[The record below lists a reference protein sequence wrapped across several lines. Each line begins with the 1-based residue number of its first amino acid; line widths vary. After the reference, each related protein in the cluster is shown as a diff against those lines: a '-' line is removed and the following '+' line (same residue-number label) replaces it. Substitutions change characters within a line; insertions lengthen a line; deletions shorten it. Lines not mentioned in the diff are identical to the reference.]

1 MPHST
6 LINVISRKSKLALLQ
21 VEEVFQ
27 LYPHINYRLI
37 EQESFGDKN
46 KQLSLLDSH
55 PADIFTRELDEAVL
69 SGIADIAI
77 HSAKDLP
84 YPLSEGLEVIALT
97 EASDQTD
104 ALASR
109 GNIELAE
116 LPPNNRIG
124 TSSPLRKKELLQLR
138 PDIQIVPVR
147 GTIEE
152 RLSLIDKGE
161 TDALVVATCA
171 LKRLGLKEHIT
182 QILPFET
189 HPLQGNLAIV
199 ARKERPDLKALFS
212 SQNIINGYGKVTL
225 VGFGPGNPDL
235 LTIAGEHA
243 IKKAEIIFYDDLLD
257 KDYLKDFT
265 ATLIYVGKRSGQ
277 HSKSQDEINRLM
289 LESAR
294 KGNNVVRLKGGDPM
308 IFAHGGEEVEYL
320 QSNFIQVEV
329 IPGISTGNAMAA
341 LSKISLTYRNIA
353 SSVAFVSGHSPNI
366 QVPNA
371 DTLVYYMGASNLR
384 NIARE
389 VIAQGRKPETPVM
402 LVYHVSLD
410 DQKEYFTTLQEL
422 LADKTLYP
430 TPLIIVIGDVVGL
443 RHHSGKEL
451 AKQNVLVTGT
461 TSEEYAHL
469 GNIIHTP
476 LIEIKGYEENYEL
489 YQVIEDLSSFDYLLF
504 TSRHAVHYFFDS
516 LKKKNLDGR
525 KLFGLR
531 IFSIGRTTS
540 NELHK
545 HGITPDVQVEEQDS
559 YGVINAFSEEKA
571 SAANVLIPRSDI
583 ALDIIPEGLRL
594 LGLNVKTV
602 KAYRNVLPENAIKVN
617 LSYIESI
624 VFSSPSCVDNFLK
637 LYGKIPN
644 ETTIYA
650 KGRVTRKHL
659 EEKGITSINIL

>member
-6 LINVISRKSKLALLQ
+6 LINVISRRSKLALLQ

-27 LYPHINYRLI
+27 LYPHVNYRLI

-55 PADIFTRELDEAVL
+55 PTDIFTRELDEAVL
-69 SGIADIAI
+69 SGIADIAV

-97 EASDQTD
+97 EALDQTD
-104 ALASR
+104 ALTSR
-109 GNIELAE
+109 KNIKLTE
-116 LPPNNRIG
+116 LPPNSRIG
-124 TSSPLRKKELLQLR
+124 TSSTLRKKELLQLR

-152 RLSLIDKGE
+152 RLSLIDRGE
-161 TDALVVATCA
+161 IDALVVATCA
-171 LKRLGLKEHIT
+171 LKRLGLKNCIT
-182 QILPFET
+182 QILLFET

-199 ARKERPDLKALFS
+199 ARKERSDLKALFS

-235 LTIAGEHA
+235 LTIAGERA
-243 IKKAEIIFYDDLLD
+243 IRKADIIFYDDLLD
-257 KDYLKDFT
+257 KNYLKDFI

-389 VIAQGRKPETPVM
+389 VIAQDRKPETPVM

-430 TPLIIVIGDVVGL
+430 TPLIIIIGDVVGL

-461 TSEEYAHL
+461 TSEEYTHL

-476 LIEIKGYEENYEL
+476 LIEIKGYDENYEL
-489 YQVIEDLSSFDYLLF
+489 YRVIEGLSSFDYLLF
-504 TSRHAVHYFFDS
+504 TSRYAVHYFFDS
-516 LKKKNLDGR
+516 LKKKIWTAGYFSGYN
-525 KLFGLR
+525 
-531 IFSIGRTTS
+531 FSIGRSTS

-545 HGITPDVQVEEQDS
+545 HGIIPDVQVEEQDS
-559 YGVINAFSEEKA
+559 YGIINAFSKEKA
-571 SAANVLIPRSDI
+571 SVANVLIPRSDI
-583 ALDIIPEGLRL
+583 ALDIIPKGLRL

-602 KAYRNVLPENAIKVN
+602 KAYRNVLPEKSIKVN

-637 LYGKIPN
+637 LYGNIPN
-644 ETTIYA
+644 EKTIYA
-650 KGRVTRKHL
+650 KGKVTRKYL
-659 EEKGITSINIL
+659 EEKGITSINII